1 MKKTALLKK
10 QIRNPQSAIRNL
22 KMKLIRSTLDL
33 ETRVQVMGVLN
44 VTPDS
49 FSDGG
54 KFDDLER
61 AVERA
66 LEIEAEGADI
76 LDIGGESTRPG
87 SRSVNAEQEA
97 ARVFPVLER
106 LQGRLR
112 IPISVDTSKLEVA
125 RGAIERGAELI
136 NDISGLRFEP
146 ELADLAAETGAA
158 LILMHSRGTPETMQT
173 LPPVEN
179 IFGEVFGGL
188 RWSIA
193 QAVERGVERS
203 KLILDPGIGFGK
215 TVEQNLQLING
226 IHQLTE
232 EFDLPVLLGA
242 SRKSFIKRT
251 LDRQMTATC
260 RSEERERLAGTIA
273 SSVIG
278 ILRGA
283 RIVRVHD
290 IAELSAAV
298 GLTEAIL
305 KSD

>member
-1 MKKTALLKK
+1 
-10 QIRNPQSAIRNL
+10 
-22 KMKLIRSTLDL
+22 MKLIRSKLDL
-33 ETRVQVMGVLN
+33 NARVQVMGVLN

-54 KFDDLER
+54 KFDDVEC

-66 LEIEAEGADI
+66 LKIEAEGADI

-87 SRSVNAEQEA
+87 SRAVSAEEEA

-106 LQGRLR
+106 LAGRLR
-112 IPISVDTSKLEVA
+112 IPISVDTTKLEVA

-146 ELADLAAETGAA
+146 GLADLAAETGAA

-173 LPPVEN
+173 LPPVED
-179 IFGEVFGGL
+179 IFAEVIGSL

-193 QAVERGVERS
+193 QAVERGVNCS
-203 KLILDPGIGFGK
+203 QLILDPGIGFGK
-215 TVEQNLQLING
+215 TVQQNLQLING
-226 IHQLTE
+226 LDRLTE
-232 EFDLPVLLGA
+232 EFALPVLLGA

-251 LDRQMTATC
+251 LDQRMTAPS
-260 RSEERERLAGTIA
+260 RDDERERLAGTIA
-273 SSVIG
+273 SSVTG

-290 IAELSAAV
+290 ISELTATV
-298 GLTEAIL
+298 VLTEAIL
-305 KSD
+305 KSGC